1 MRNSTADESE
11 HDEASLTAHAVKR
24 VRRRRNAAGPRATR
38 ERILDAALDRFL
50 VDGDAAKIE
59 DVMRGAKV
67 SRQTVYNHF
76 PTREALFK
84 AVVERAVEQ
93 STAGSFS
100 MPPGQSLRAVLHDV
114 ARSYV
119 DRNLTRESLEF
130 ARVSIDA
137 ARRYPELGSAILDA
151 GPRRSILALA
161 RHLRGHPEIRH
172 LRGLDPLAIA
182 ESFFA
187 ALIGHARFRYYYG
200 KGIPSARQREAY
212 IRQVVDLYVRGLGLD
227 ETPRRP

>member
-1 MRNSTADESE
+1 MRQPS
-11 HDEASLTAHAVKR
+11 
-24 VRRRRNAAGPRATR
+24 RRRKSVRPRARSLHPTR
-38 ERILDAALDRFL
+38 ERILDAALARFL
-50 VDGDAAKIE
+50 VDGDAAKID

-76 PTREALFK
+76 PTRAALFK
-84 AVVERAVEQ
+84 AVVERAVEH
-93 STAGSFS
+93 STAGAFRV
-100 MPPGQSLRAVLHDV
+100 PPGQSLRAVLHDV

-137 ARRYPELGSAILDA
+137 ARRYPKLGAAILDT

-161 RHLRGHPEIRH
+161 RHLRAHPEIRR
-172 LRGLDPLAIA
+172 LRGIDPLAIA

-187 ALIGHARFRYYYG
+187 AVIGHARFRYYYG
-200 KGIPSARQREAY
+200 RGIPSARQRKAY
-212 IRQVVDLYVRGLGLD
+212 IRQIVDIYVRGLELS
-227 ETPRRP
+227 